1 MFFVSGKPVPRL
13 EPLKGG
19 DDAKRTKKTR
29 ADRRGSSV
37 NMIEVE
43 EAIQMK
49 NESTVESAPPN
60 SSDEEQS
67 ERVPAIKSI
76 SVNSKKTTVT
86 IHSHANSTV
95 TNTKPKSILVNGE

>member
-1 MFFVSGKPVPRL
+1 MVLGRPVPRL

-37 NMIEVE
+37 NMIDVE

-60 SSDEEQS
+60 SLDEEQS
-67 ERVPAIKSI
+67 ERVTSIKSI

-86 IHSHANSTV
+86 IHSHPNSTV